1 MAKQRTEV
9 ADIDR
14 SLYDF
19 SYGDSTEKLEAGLT
33 PEIVREISEKKDE
46 PEPLVLSRAE
56 VKHLFAGSG
65 VEAEKMEE
73 IEERYEES
81 SGANTEFLASNVM
94 NTRKFEIKAPD
105 VVIQVNPERTD
116 LVETR
121 IIDGR
126 QCLVI
131 PVDDR
136 VEVNGISVRTMRSS
150 CGGQIS
156 EGEE

>member
-1 MAKQRTEV
+1 MAE
-9 ADIDR
+9 
-14 SLYDF
+14 
-19 SYGDSTEKLEAGLT
+19 
-33 PEIVREISEKKDE
+33 EKKDE
-46 PEPLVLSRAE
+46 PEPLVLSKAE
-56 VKHLFAGSG
+56 VKHLFAESG
-65 VEAEKMEE
+65 VEAEKMGEL
-73 IEERYEES
+73 EERYEES
-81 SGANTEFLASNVM
+81 AGANTEFLASNVM

-105 VVIQVNPERTD
+105 VVIQVNPERAD

-136 VEVNGISVRTMRSS
+136 VEVNGISVRTMRNGSYS
-150 CGGQIS
+150 GRMD

>member
-1 MAKQRTEV
+1 
-9 ADIDR
+9 
-14 SLYDF
+14 
-19 SYGDSTEKLEAGLT
+19 
-33 PEIVREISEKKDE
+33 
-46 PEPLVLSRAE
+46 
-56 VKHLFAGSG
+56 
-65 VEAEKMEE
+65 
-73 IEERYEES
+73 
-81 SGANTEFLASNVM
+81 M

-105 VVIQVNPERTD
+105 VVIQVNPERAD

-136 VEVNGISVRTMRSS
+136 VEVNGISVRTMRNGSYS
-150 CGGQIS
+150 GRMS

>member
-1 MAKQRTEV
+1 MAE
-9 ADIDR
+9 
-14 SLYDF
+14 
-19 SYGDSTEKLEAGLT
+19 
-33 PEIVREISEKKDE
+33 EKKDE
-46 PEPLVLSRAE
+46 PEPLVLSKAE
-56 VKHLFAGSG
+56 VKQLFAESG
-65 VEAEKMEE
+65 VEAEKMTEL
-73 IEERYEES
+73 EERYEES
-81 SGANTEFLASNVM
+81 AGANTEFLASNVM

-105 VVIQVNPERTD
+105 VVIQVNPERAD

-136 VEVNGISVRTMRSS
+136 VEVNGISVRTMRTGSFS
-150 CGGQIS
+150 ERMG

>member
-1 MAKQRTEV
+1 MAE
-9 ADIDR
+9 
-14 SLYDF
+14 
-19 SYGDSTEKLEAGLT
+19 
-33 PEIVREISEKKDE
+33 EKKDE
-46 PEPLVLSRAE
+46 PEPLVLSKAE
-56 VKHLFAGSG
+56 VKQLFAESG
-65 VEAEKMEE
+65 VEAEKMTEL
-73 IEERYEES
+73 EERYEES
-81 SGANTEFLASNVM
+81 AGANTEFLASNVM

-105 VVIQVNPERTD
+105 VVIQVNPERAD

-136 VEVNGISVRTMRSS
+136 VEVNGISVRTMRTGSYS
-150 CGGQIS
+150 ERMG

>member
-1 MAKQRTEV
+1 M
-9 ADIDR
+9 
-14 SLYDF
+14 
-19 SYGDSTEKLEAGLT
+19 
-33 PEIVREISEKKDE
+33 
-46 PEPLVLSRAE
+46 LSKAE
-56 VKHLFAGSG
+56 VKQLFAESG
-65 VEAEKMEE
+65 VEAEKMTEL
-73 IEERYEES
+73 EERYEES
-81 SGANTEFLASNVM
+81 AGANTEFLASNVM

-105 VVIQVNPERTD
+105 VVIQVNPERAD

-136 VEVNGISVRTMRSS
+136 VEVNGISVRTMRTESYS
-150 CGGQIS
+150 ERMG